1 MLILKI
7 TTGVIL
13 VLAIWHLVLTYKT
26 QLIQAAELTWHAKY
40 LRNGAKAV
48 AVILP
53 TVWILAILINWK
65 FSGDRETES
74 AHAAN
79 LRKIAATEACRT
91 LSATDLAKLF
101 QPTGS
106 SFTSALDECVFYES
120 LEPYSGSKS
129 LQERLQEIEE
139 NEIFVRLEWLSKEL
153 EAQKQLEI
161 EREANVPVVPKG
173 THPFRR

>member
-1 MLILKI
+1 MLIRKI
-7 TTGVIL
+7 TTGVIS

-26 QLIQAAELTWHAKY
+26 QLIQAAKLTWQSKY

-65 FSGDRETES
+65 LSGDRETES

-139 NEIFVRLEWLSKEL
+139 NEVFVRLEWLSKEL

-173 THPFRR
+173 THPFPH

>member
-1 MLILKI
+1 M
-7 TTGVIL
+7 
-13 VLAIWHLVLTYKT
+13 
-26 QLIQAAELTWHAKY
+26 
-40 LRNGAKAV
+40 RDGAKVV
-48 AVILP
+48 AIILP

-65 FSGDRETES
+65 LSVDRETAS

-79 LRKIAATEACRT
+79 LRKIAATDACRT

-106 SFTSALDECVFYES
+106 SFSSALDECISYES

-139 NEIFVRLEWLSKEL
+139 NEVFVRLEWLSKEL

-161 EREANVPVVPKG
+161 EREANVPVVPKD
-173 THPFRR
+173 TYPFPH

>member
-1 MLILKI
+1 MIIVKI
-7 TTGVIL
+7 TTGAIL

-26 QLIQAAELTWHAKY
+26 QLIQAAKLTWQSKY
-40 LRNGAKAV
+40 LRNIAKAV

-53 TVWILAILINWK
+53 TLWLLPILINWK
-65 FSGDRETES
+65 LSVDRETAS

-79 LRKIAATEACRT
+79 LRKIAATKACRT

-106 SFTSALDECVFYES
+106 SFSSALDECISYES

-129 LQERLQEIEE
+129 LQKRLQEIEE
-139 NEIFVRLEWLSKEL
+139 NEVFVRLEWLKEL
-153 EAQKQLEI
+153 EARKQLEI
-161 EREANVPVVPKG
+161 EREANVPVVPKD
-173 THPFRR
+173 THPFPH

>member
-26 QLIQAAELTWHAKY
+26 QLIQAAELTWHSKY

-65 FSGDRETES
+65 LSGDRETES

-106 SFTSALDECVFYES
+106 SFSSPLDECISYES

-173 THPFRR
+173 THPFPH

>member
-26 QLIQAAELTWHAKY
+26 QLTEAAELTWHSKY

-53 TVWILAILINWK
+53 TLWLPPILINWK
-65 FSGDRETES
+65 LSVDRETAS

-101 QPTGS
+101 QPTKS
-106 SFTSALDECVFYES
+106 SFTSALDECVSYES

-139 NEIFVRLEWLSKEL
+139 NEVFVRLEWLSKEL
-153 EAQKQLEI
+153 EAQK
-161 EREANVPVVPKG
+161 
-173 THPFRR
+173 

>member
-7 TTGVIL
+7 TTGVVL

-26 QLIQAAELTWHAKY
+26 QLIQTDKLTWQSKY
-40 LRNGAKAV
+40 LRNSAKAV
-48 AVILP
+48 AIILP
-53 TVWILAILINWK
+53 TLWLLPILINWK
-65 FSGDRETES
+65 LSVDRETAS
-74 AHAAN
+74 AHGAN
-79 LRKIAATEACRT
+79 LRKIAATEACQT

-101 QPTGS
+101 QPSGS
-106 SFTSALDECVFYES
+106 SFSSALDECISYES

-139 NEIFVRLEWLSKEL
+139 NEVFVRLEWLSKEL

-161 EREANVPVVPKG
+161 EREANIPVVPKG
-173 THPFRR
+173 DHPLPH

>member
-26 QLIQAAELTWHAKY
+26 QLIQAAELTWHSKY

-65 FSGDRETES
+65 LSGDRETES

-106 SFTSALDECVFYES
+106 SFSSPLDECISYES

-139 NEIFVRLEWLSKEL
+139 NEVFVRLEWLSKEL
-153 EAQKQLEI
+153 EAQKRLEI
-161 EREANVPVVPKG
+161 EREANVPVVPKD
-173 THPFRR
+173 THPFLH

>member
-53 TVWILAILINWK
+53 TLWILAILINWK

>member
-1 MLILKI
+1 MGRRHGPRWDRQMLIVKI
-7 TTGVIL
+7 TTGVVL

-26 QLIQAAELTWHAKY
+26 QLIQAAKLTWQSKY
-40 LRNGAKAV
+40 LRNIAKAV
-48 AVILP
+48 AVIFP
-53 TVWILAILINWK
+53 TLWILAILINWK
-65 FSGDRETES
+65 LSETES

-106 SFTSALDECVFYES
+106 SFTSALDECISYES

-139 NEIFVRLEWLSKEL
+139 NEVFVRLEWLSKEL
-153 EAQKQLEI
+153 EAQK
-161 EREANVPVVPKG
+161 
-173 THPFRR
+173 

>member
-1 MLILKI
+1 
-7 TTGVIL
+7 V
-13 VLAIWHLVLTYKT
+13 YKR
-26 QLIQAAELTWHAKY
+26 Q
-40 LRNGAKAV
+40 
-48 AVILP
+48 
-53 TVWILAILINWK
+53 LINWK
-65 FSGDRETES
+65 LSGDRESAS

-106 SFTSALDECVFYES
+106 SFTSALDECISYES
-120 LEPYSGSKS
+120 LEPYSGSNS

-139 NEIFVRLEWLSKEL
+139 NEVFVRLEWLSKEL

-161 EREANVPVVPKG
+161 EREANIPVVPKG
-173 THPFRR
+173 THPFPH

>member
-1 MLILKI
+1 MARL
-7 TTGVIL
+7 GSSN
-13 VLAIWHLVLTYKT
+13 AYSQNHYGR
-26 QLIQAAELTWHAKY
+26 H
-40 LRNGAKAV
+40 LRNVAKAV
-48 AVILP
+48 AVIFP
-53 TVWILAILINWK
+53 TLWILAILINWK
-65 FSGDRETES
+65 LSGDRES
-74 AHAAN
+74 APAHAAN

-106 SFTSALDECVFYES
+106 SFSSALDECISYES

-139 NEIFVRLEWLSKEL
+139 NEVFVRLEWLSREL
-153 EAQKQLEI
+153 EEI

-173 THPFRR
+173 THPFPH